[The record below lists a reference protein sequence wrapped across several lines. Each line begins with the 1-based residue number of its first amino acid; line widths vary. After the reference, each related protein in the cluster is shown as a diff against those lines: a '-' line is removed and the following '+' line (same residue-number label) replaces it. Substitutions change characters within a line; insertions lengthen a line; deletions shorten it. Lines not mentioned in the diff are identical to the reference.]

1 MWFLVKAI
9 FGFALV
15 LLILPFFSSTPE
27 PAADTGQQ
35 VAIGDT
41 IEAAKSAIDDVTGI
55 CQRRPDVCKAGGAA
69 LSALGDQAREGAL
82 IAYRYLDSH
91 FGGGK
96 ADMVETGTVADA
108 APSATRTPVVAV
120 PQTAPTAAALPTAAQ
135 VRDAAHTMVSLGET
149 VLPHP
154 YAPPQR

>member
-15 LLILPFFSSTPE
+15 LLILPFFSSAPE
-27 PAADTGQQ
+27 PAADPGQQ

-41 IEAAKSAIDDVTGI
+41 IEAAKLALDDVTGI

-69 LSALGDQAREGAL
+69 LSALGNQAREGAL

-96 ADMVETGTVADA
+96 ADMVETGTIENPA
-108 APSATRTPVVAV
+108 AAAV
-120 PQTAPTAAALPTAAQ
+120 PQAAPATAALPAEPANS
-135 VRDAAHTMVSLGET
+135 AAHTMVSLGET

-154 YAPPQR
+154 YSPPQR